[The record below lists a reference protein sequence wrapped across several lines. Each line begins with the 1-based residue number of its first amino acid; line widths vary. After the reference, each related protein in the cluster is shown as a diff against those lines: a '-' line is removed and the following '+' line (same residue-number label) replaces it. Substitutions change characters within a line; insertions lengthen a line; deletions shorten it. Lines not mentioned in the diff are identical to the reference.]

1 MPRHAERWPLALL
14 LLAATA
20 LLTLADTATG
30 DYGIELR
37 PTVDQLL
44 SGHVQSFF
52 AASPIYGPS
61 VLPRVPLMFAADAL
75 GAGWVGVYLA
85 GAVACMVAVTALAY
99 LLDGR
104 LSALGRSRGVRV
116 AVILTCLLAP
126 VLTRAAPMGHPEE
139 ALAGALCAIA
149 VLAALSGH
157 SGWAGV
163 ALGAAVAAKPWAVVA
178 ILPALLAAEGG
189 RVRLLLTAAATTAG
203 AELPFLLAQPSGTAG
218 SSSVARLSTAPHY
231 FHPTQL
237 FWPLREAIV
246 DPLTGATGY
255 RGPALVQQ
263 YSHPAIVLLA
273 LPLSAV
279 FALRLRAGHVER
291 RDALALLAL
300 LLFARGLL
308 DPWNTIY
315 YVLPAVLALVSWEAL
330 TRDGLPIG
338 AMAITGLTYVS
349 FVTLA
354 GRLGADALAAAY
366 LAWAIP
372 ALVLLGRAAFAGAGD
387 GARRRLPQPRIS
399 ATASSTSPGAI

>member
-1 MPRHAERWPLALL
+1 MPRHAERRPLALL

-30 DYGIELR
+30 DYAIELR

-44 SGHVQSFF
+44 AGHVQAFF
-52 AASPIYGPS
+52 AGAPIYGPS
-61 VLPRVPLMFAADAL
+61 VLPRVPFMALADAL
-75 GAGWVGVYLA
+75 GSGWVGVYLA
-85 GAVACMVAVTALAY
+85 GAVACMFVVTGLAY
-99 LLDGR
+99 MLDGR
-104 LSALGRSRGVRV
+104 LAALGRSRGVRV
-116 AVILTCLLAP
+116 TVIMTCLLAP

-149 VLAALSGH
+149 LLAALSGH
-157 SGWAGV
+157 SGWAGL

-178 ILPALLAAEGG
+178 VLPALLAAEGG

-203 AELPFLLAQPSGTAG
+203 AELPFLLAQPSGAG
-218 SSSVARLSTAPHY
+218 SSTVARLSTAPHY
-231 FHPTQL
+231 FHPTQI
-237 FWPLREAIV
+237 FWPLREVIV
-246 DPLTGATGY
+246 DPATGATGY
-255 RGPALVQQ
+255 RGPALIHQ

-273 LPLSAV
+273 LPLSAI

-300 LLFARGLL
+300 LLFARSLL

-315 YVLPAVLALVSWEAL
+315 YVLPAILALVSWEAL
-330 TRDGLPIG
+330 TRDGLPVG
-338 AMAITGLTYVS
+338 AMAISGLTYVS

-372 ALVLLGRAAFAGAGD
+372 AFLLLGRAAFT
-387 GARRRLPQPRIS
+387 GARDPAPRRLPQPRIS

>member
-14 LLAATA
+14 LLAAAA

-30 DYGIELR
+30 DYGVELR
-37 PTVDQLL
+37 PTVDLL
-44 SGHVQSFF
+44 LAGHVQSFF
-52 AASPIYGPS
+52 AAAPIYGPS
-61 VLPRVPLMFAADAL
+61 VLPRVPFIVAADAL
-75 GAGWVGVYLA
+75 GSGWVGVYLA
-85 GAVACMVAVTALAY
+85 GAVACMFAVSGLAFV
-99 LLDGR
+99 LDGR
-104 LSALGRSRGVRV
+104 LAALGRTRAVRV

-126 VLTRAAPMGHPEE
+126 VLTRAVPMGHPEDV
-139 ALAGALCAIA
+139 LAGALCALA
-149 VLAALSGH
+149 VLAALSGR
-157 SGWAGV
+157 SGWAGL

-178 ILPALLAAEGG
+178 ILPALLAADGH
-189 RVRLLLTAAATTAG
+189 RIRLLLVAAATTVG
-203 AELPFLLAQPSGTAG
+203 AELPFLLAQGSGAG
-218 SSSVARLSTAPHY
+218 SAGVARLSSAPHY

-237 FWPLREAIV
+237 FWPLREVIV
-246 DPLTGATGY
+246 DPVTHATGY
-255 RGPALVQQ
+255 RGPALIHQ

-279 FALRLRAGHVER
+279 FALRLRGGHVER

-300 LLFARGLL
+300 LLFARSLL

-315 YVLPAVLALVSWEAL
+315 YVLPAILALVSWEAL

-338 AMAITGLTYVS
+338 AMAITGLTYLS

-372 ALVLLGRAAFAGAGD
+372 AFLLLGRAAFSGAGD
-387 GARRRLPQPRIS
+387 GALGRLAQPRIS